1 MAATFQQASNKSEAS
16 CAGFRRHRVVIVG
29 GGFGGLNAARR
40 LRHAPVEVTLLDRRN
55 FHLFQPLLYQVA
67 TGVLSPANIA
77 APLRWIVERQ
87 ANCRVLLG
95 EVRGFDVAQR
105 LVFFNGAHIQYDTL
119 IVAGGARHSYF
130 GHPEWEAW
138 APGLKTIEDAT
149 EIRRRLLL
157 AFELAEREED
167 PERRRMLL
175 TFVVVGGGPT
185 GVEMA
190 GQLAEI
196 ARHSLRHE
204 FRNIDPTEAQVVLIE
219 ASDRPLP
226 TYPLDLSAKA
236 QQALERLGVVVR
248 NKSVVSEVTADHV
261 VVEFAGMRESIPT
274 RTAVWAAGV
283 EASPLAKQLAR
294 QTGAVLDRAGR
305 IQVEADLTLPGHPEI
320 FVIGD
325 MANYSHQTGA
335 PLPGVAPV
343 AIQEG
348 RFVARLIDC
357 RLRRRPLPTFRYRDY
372 GTMATI
378 GRSAAV
384 ADFGKLRF
392 GGFFAWILWLVVH
405 LVQLVSFRNR
415 LLVLVQWGWN
425 YFTYDRSARLI
436 TGELPTHDVSDLPSS
451 PDFPASNAQ

>member
-1 MAATFQQASNKSEAS
+1 MPTDFSQASNNLEAS
-16 CAGFRRHRVVIVG
+16 LSDFHPHRVVVVG
-29 GGFGGLNAARR
+29 GGFGGLTAARC
-40 LRHAPVEVTLLDRRN
+40 LRRAPVEVTLLDRRN

-87 ANCRVLLG
+87 KNCRVLLG

-105 LVFFNGAHIQYDTL
+105 LVFFNGEPLQYDTL
-119 IVAGGARHSYF
+119 VVAAGARHSYF
-130 GHPEWEAW
+130 GHPEWEPL

-157 AFELAEREED
+157 AFELAEREAN

-204 FRNIDPTEAQVVLIE
+204 FRHIDPSEAQVMLIE
-219 ASDRPLP
+219 ASERPLP
-226 TYPLDLSAKA
+226 TYPADLSAKA
-236 QQALERLGVVVR
+236 QNSLERLGVVVR
-248 NKSVVSEVTADHV
+248 SKSMVSEVALDHV
-261 VVEFAGMRESIPT
+261 VVEFAGTHESIPT
-274 RTAVWAAGV
+274 RTVVWAAGV
-283 EASPLAKQLAR
+283 EASPLAKQLAE
-294 QTGAVLDRAGR
+294 QTGAVLDRVGR
-305 IQVEADLTLPGHPEI
+305 IHVEEDLKLPGHPEI

-348 RFVARLIDC
+348 RFVARYIEC
-357 RLRRRPLPTFRYRDY
+357 RLRNRPLPTFRYRHF

-436 TGELPTHDVSDLPSS
+436 TGGGLTESLAGQPTRL
-451 PDFPASNAQ
+451 DFPPSNGK